1 MEEDFVVKVMAV
13 RVEKAKHDDDDD
25 DAITANDASNAVVT
39 TALRLMNMAVGLSR
53 IEKNL
58 VNGSPAQSLVLSLGF
73 VFNTRRNVVVSDIVI
88 QA

>member
-39 TALRLMNMAVGLSR
+39 TALRLMNMAVGLSTDR
-53 IEKNL
+53 KKSCEWFSRSI
-58 VNGSPAQSLVLSLGF
+58 SRA
-73 VFNTRRNVVVSDIVI
+73 VFGVCLQYTEERRC
-88 QA
+88 Q